1 MTTHTQV
8 AIIGAGPSGLLL
20 SQILHLNGI
29 DSIVLERKTRAYVE
43 GRVRAG
49 IMEQGAVDMMRQ
61 ANAAERLDRE
71 CLTHDGIEIALDG
84 RRQRISF
91 QDLVGTPVTVYGQ
104 AEMTKDLAIV
114 RLTAGG
120 DIRYEAT
127 DVSLHGLETDR
138 PRVRFVKDG
147 AAEEITADFVAGC
160 DGFHGVSRHSIPADK
175 LVTFER
181 VYPFAWLGMMAEVPP
196 PSDELI
202 YARHERGFALCS
214 MRSRTRSRHYIQ
226 VSPDEP
232 LEDWSEDRI
241 WQEIAIR
248 IGDPRFEILETGPLI
263 EKSLTPMRSFVCET
277 MRFGR
282 LFLAGDAAHIV
293 PPTGAKGLN
302 LAAGDIH
309 YLSEGLI
316 EFYAGGQTAKLD
328 RYAAQALARVWKAQR
343 FSWWMTSLLHNFD
356 AAEGFQN
363 RIHRAELEYTLSS
376 RAAQT
381 ALAENY
387 VGLPY

>member
-29 DSIVLERKTRAYVE
+29 GSIVLERKSRAYVE

-49 IMEQGAVDMMRQ
+49 IMEQGAVEMMRR
-61 ANAAERLDRE
+61 AGAAERLDRE
-71 CLTHDGIEIALDG
+71 CLTHDGIEIALEG
-84 RRQRISF
+84 RRQRVSF
-91 QDLVGTPVTVYGQ
+91 LDLVGTPVTVYGQ
-104 AEMTKDLAIV
+104 SEMTKDLANA
-114 RLTAGG
+114 RLAAGG
-120 DIRYEAT
+120 DIRYQAE
-127 DVSLHGLETDR
+127 DVRLEGLDGGR
-138 PRVRFVKDG
+138 PRIHYVEAG
-147 AAEEITADFVAGC
+147 AQREITADFVAGC
-160 DGFHGVSRHSIPADK
+160 DGFHGISRQSIPADK
-175 LVTFER
+175 LRSFER
-181 VYPFAWLGMMAEVPP
+181 IYPFAWLGIMAEVPP

-214 MRSRTRSRHYIQ
+214 MRSRSRSRHYLQ
-226 VSPDEP
+226 VSPDEDLGAWP
-232 LEDWSEDRI
+232 EQRI
-241 WQEIAIR
+241 WSEIAIR
-248 IGDPRFEILETGPLI
+248 IGDPDFGVLKTGPLI

-282 LFLAGDAAHIV
+282 LFLVGDAAHIV

-302 LAAGDIH
+302 LAAGDVH

-316 EFYAGGQTAKLD
+316 DHYAKGRGDTLD
-328 RYAAQALARVWKAQR
+328 RYAERALARVWKAQR
-343 FSWWMTSLLHNFD
+343 FSWWMTCLLHNF
-356 AAEGFQN
+356 AASEGFQN